1 MSTVESVYLG
11 VCKALADRVDSFSR
25 IDRGLRDDTDCAI
38 DIGFS
43 CFYFSTIHCIVNL
56 SVD

>member
-1 MSTVESVYLG
+1 MSKSVYLG
-11 VCKALADRVDSFSR
+11 ICEALADRVNSFSR

-43 CFYFSTIHCIVNL
+43 CLYFSSIHCFANL